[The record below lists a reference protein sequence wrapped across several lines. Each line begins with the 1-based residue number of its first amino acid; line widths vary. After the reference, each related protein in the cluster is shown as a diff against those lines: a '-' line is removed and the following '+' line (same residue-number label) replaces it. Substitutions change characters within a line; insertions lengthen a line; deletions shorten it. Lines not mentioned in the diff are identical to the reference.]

1 MCIYVTHGGPL
12 RPPTNSVNTDR
23 RHMTKMLYRVNEAA
37 EACSIGRTKT
47 YQLINRGLLRSVRID
62 GAVRVPASA
71 LEEFVQTM
79 EEKSR
84 DSVSRP
90 RG

>member
-1 MCIYVTHGGPL
+1 
-12 RPPTNSVNTDR
+12 
-23 RHMTKMLYRVNEAA
+23 MTKMLYRVNEAA